1 MSLQLARNLYALW
14 VESPQSLVMDIMC
27 SFVRGTPEDLLKE
40 QESLHLWGFL
50 TQVSSTHMQ
59 SP

>member
-1 MSLQLARNLYALW
+1 M
-14 VESPQSLVMDIMC
+14 VMDITC
-27 SFVRGTPEDLLKE
+27 CFVRGTPEDLLKE

-50 TQVSSTHMQ
+50 TQASSTHMQ